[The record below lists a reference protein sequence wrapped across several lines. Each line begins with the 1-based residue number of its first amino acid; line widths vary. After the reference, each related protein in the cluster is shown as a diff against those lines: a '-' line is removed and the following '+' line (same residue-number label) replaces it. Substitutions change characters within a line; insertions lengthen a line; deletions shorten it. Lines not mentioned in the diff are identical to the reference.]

1 MSEKTLKFNDVQV
14 NKKEFHTS
22 KQLIALNSVLIN
34 KIVVFDKS
42 EHSDKGFK
50 HFIGYKED
58 DIIRPMYY
66 IASNK

>member
-1 MSEKTLKFNDVQV
+1 M
-14 NKKEFHTS
+14 
-22 KQLIALNSVLIN
+22 LIN

-50 HFIGYKED
+50 YFIGYKED

-66 IASNK
+66 IASNKWIQKIVW